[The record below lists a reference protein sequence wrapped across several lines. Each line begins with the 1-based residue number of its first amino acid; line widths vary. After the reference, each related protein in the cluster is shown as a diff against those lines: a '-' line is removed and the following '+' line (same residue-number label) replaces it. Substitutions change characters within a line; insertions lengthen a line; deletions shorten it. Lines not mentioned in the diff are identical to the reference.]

1 MNSLQAIASTEPRHV
16 PDALCQLLQQQRT
29 IEFAVLVG
37 SRATGQARPDSDWD
51 IALQWNPRLQ
61 WLDTLGKSEL
71 LRSEIAR
78 VLGITPDKVD
88 LIDLH
93 NANLAM
99 RASTAEDG
107 VPLVGDNTVAWARFL
122 RRTWRELEDF
132 YWERAH
138 ALQILIENAIGK
150 CKQLLKASAQ
160 PVPVSA
166 QDAFAALASLQ
177 MIPGHLVS
185 HGCPRAVCRGFF
197 VERLFVGCRYKHQR

>member
-1 MNSLQAIASTEPRHV
+1 MNSLQAIASPEPRQV
-16 PDALCQLLQQQRT
+16 PDAVCQLLQQQRT

-37 SRATGQARPDSDWD
+37 SRATGQARLDSDWD

-99 RASTAEDG
+99 RASTAEDS
-107 VPLVGDNTVAWARFL
+107 VPLVGDNSVAWARFL
-122 RRTWRELEDF
+122 RRTWRGSGE
-132 YWERAH
+132 AM
-138 ALQILIENAIGK
+138 A
-150 CKQLLKASAQ
+150 
-160 PVPVSA
+160 
-166 QDAFAALASLQ
+166 
-177 MIPGHLVS
+177 
-185 HGCPRAVCRGFF
+185 CREFIAEF
-197 VERLFVGCRYKHQR
+197 